1 MASLLITS
9 GLHSLIASRDST
21 PHESVAWNAITR
33 RNSENHQVLS
43 TVLLFVWAMVN
54 IVVFVPV
61 FFIAADS
68 PPDYELVSGK
78 EVDIDDDGNVDSG
91 SNSKDTTTEAD
102 NSFDGKGALVT
113 LMPDETAGIP
123 PTPSQPVTSGLLA
136 TLRLLR
142 ASGGGLFKA
151 FRWQFLSNCVVII
164 VFACLSSVP
173 HLPYLAASII
183 ASLAAT
189 KVETAWTHA
198 AVSTQR
204 DGRLWKKLPSYLA
217 IFKATAIPLV
227 AEAVVI

>member
-1 MASLLITS
+1 MSLSPGRKLISTMMERSTQAAIRRTRPSRLTS
-9 GLHSLIASRDST
+9 
-21 PHESVAWNAITR
+21 
-33 RNSENHQVLS
+33 
-43 TVLLFVWAMVN
+43 
-54 IVVFVPV
+54 
-61 FFIAADS
+61 
-68 PPDYELVSGK
+68 
-78 EVDIDDDGNVDSG
+78 
-91 SNSKDTTTEAD
+91 
-102 NSFDGKGALVT
+102 DGKRGLVT
-113 LMPDETAGIP
+113 LIPDETAGIP

-198 AVSTQR
+198 AVSSSGT
-204 DGRLWKKLPSYLA
+204 DVSGRSYPATLRSSKPQLSLLPPRL
-217 IFKATAIPLV
+217 
-227 AEAVVI
+227 